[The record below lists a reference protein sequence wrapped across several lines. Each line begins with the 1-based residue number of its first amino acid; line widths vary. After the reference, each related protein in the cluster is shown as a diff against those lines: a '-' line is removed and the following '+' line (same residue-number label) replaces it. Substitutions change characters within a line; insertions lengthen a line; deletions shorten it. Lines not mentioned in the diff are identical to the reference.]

1 MKGGVEL
8 NNENDP
14 RLAASAET
22 KAANAGGQGGLEMH
36 SCQEHLHKMWA
47 PCSGDLHT

>member
-8 NNENDP
+8 NDENDP
-14 RLAASAET
+14 RRATSAET
-22 KAANAGGQGGLEMH
+22 KAANAGGQGGLGMH

-47 PCSGDLHT
+47 PCSGDLQT